1 MNDGKKLTIMQQRF
15 IWAYTAF
22 GQETEGKPYLSARAA
37 GCKGKDLSVSATAS
51 RWLKMV
57 KIKNA
62 IEGIKA
68 HRQAQLAEKTGYT
81 IEQAHKEY
89 EEDRQFAFR
98 QGQASAA
105 VAATTGKARLY
116 GFDKDAG
123 VKQSQGL
130 VLNFTTKPD
139 DRPRTVQNGP
149 ESPNGKDEA

>member
-1 MNDGKKLTIMQQRF
+1 MSEKLTKMQERF

-22 GQETEGKPYLSARAA
+22 GEETEGKPYLSAKAA
-37 GCKGKDLSVSATAS
+37 GCKGQAISTSVTAS
-51 RWLKMV
+51 KWLKKA

-62 IEGIKA
+62 IEAIKA
-68 HRQAQLAEKTGYT
+68 HRQAVLAEKTGYT

-149 ESPNGKDEA
+149 ESPNGKDKA